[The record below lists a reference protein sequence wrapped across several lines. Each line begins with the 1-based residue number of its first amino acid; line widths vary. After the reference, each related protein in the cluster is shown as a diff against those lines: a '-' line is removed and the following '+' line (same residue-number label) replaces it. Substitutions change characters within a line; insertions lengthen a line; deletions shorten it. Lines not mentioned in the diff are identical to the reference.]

1 MVTESLANWAHGA
14 QALALV
20 NAAQQRGYT
29 TYLAEARTP
38 QEFEQFSGLPA
49 RVAGDVLA
57 ALVAHGVVERAGE
70 RFRLTDDMAGALGGL
85 VDFAA
90 QIEEAV
96 LGARLVDS
104 AVRTGEAPLTPADA
118 LVVAKANALRP
129 SAPGAGGLV
138 AKLFESTPE
147 MWEAMTDGR
156 LLDVGSGV
164 SGFVLSAATVLPR
177 MRATTIELVP
187 SVAEVAAARA
197 AELGVSDRIDVRV
210 MDAREFDAPGEYDA
224 VFWAQP
230 FFPEPVRAAT
240 LAMIR
245 RSLRPG
251 GFLLVQQLD
260 AVPDEVRP
268 AFTLRQLVAGAQQLA
283 FARPLDDL
291 VTEITAAGF
300 ELVRSVVTDLGP
312 VALLRRPPA

>member
-1 MVTESLANWAHGA
+1 MVTESLATWAHGA
-14 QALALV
+14 QSLALV
-20 NAAQQRGYT
+20 NAAQQQGYT

-57 ALVAHGVVERAGE
+57 ALVAHGVAE
-70 RFRLTDDMAGALGGL
+70 
-85 VDFAA
+85 
-90 QIEEAV
+90 QEAV
-96 LGARLVDS
+96 LGARFVDS
-104 AVRTGEAPLTPADA
+104 AVRTGEATPTAADA

-129 SAPGAGGLV
+129 SAPGAGALV
-138 AKLFESTPE
+138 EKLFESAPE
-147 MWEAMTDGR
+147 MWAAMAGGR

-177 MRATTIELVP
+177 MRATTIELVTE
-187 SVAEVAAARA
+187 VAEVAAAQAR
-197 AELGVSDRIDVRV
+197 ELGVSDRVDVRV
-210 MDAREFDAPGEYDA
+210 LDAREFDEPEAYDA

-260 AVPDEVRP
+260 AVPAEVRP

-291 VTEITAAGF
+291 VTEISAAGF
-300 ELVRSVVTDLGP
+300 EPVRTVVTDLGP
-312 VALLRRPPA
+312 IALLRRPAA